1 MREQPAY
8 QRILLKLSG
17 EAFTSNKG
25 FGIDQEACNQIAN
38 AIFEIHELGVEIGV
52 VVGGGNIFRGADAK
66 KFNFPRTPA
75 DHIGMLATAINGII
89 LSQILRKMGAK
100 AHVMSALH
108 AEGVIE
114 PYNWSEATQYL
125 EMGHIVVFVGG
136 TGNPYFTT
144 DTAAAMRCLEID
156 GQVLMKATKVNGIY
170 DKDPMKDKSAKFFRR
185 LTYQEVITRNL
196 KVMDMSAIALCRENR
211 IPIHVFN
218 LFTPGA
224 MRKAI
229 CQKEVGTLVTG
240 E

>member
-1 MREQPAY
+1 MWEKPAY
-8 QRILLKLSG
+8 RRILLKLSG
-17 EAFTSNKG
+17 EAFTGNKR
-25 FGIDQEACNQIAN
+25 FGIHQDACIEIAN

-52 VVGGGNIFRGADAK
+52 VVGGGNIFRGEDAK
-66 KFNFPRTPA
+66 NFGFPRTPA

-114 PYNWSEATQYL
+114 PYNWSDAMQYL

-144 DTAAAMRCLEID
+144 DTAAAMRCSEIEAD
-156 GQVLMKATKVNGIY
+156 VLMKATKVNGIY
-170 DKDPMKDKSAKFFRR
+170 DKDPMKDSKAKFFPK
-185 LTYQEVITRNL
+185 LTYREIITKNL
-196 KVMDMSAIALCRENR
+196 KVMDMTAIALCRENK

-218 LFTPGA
+218 LFTPGS

-229 CQKEVGTLVTG
+229 CQKEGGTLVSG
-240 E
+240 D